1 MFTRDTLLL
10 YESYIKEIVTS
21 DDFSVASMTSWSSA
35 IILVNY
41 GSMYDYY
48 RDDYDNYS
56 RDNYDD
62 KRHRLTVKLHR
73 EMVPRVLKCITELY
87 ELEYKKHLIITQYR
101 YLVPVDFP
109 TVDRM
114 NITMGELADFLRIF
128 ILTNIVLVRTRYADD
143 YDNIDS
149 SKLTLDRLFSAMFM
163 DPIPLEEESTTFL
176 WDMVRSGTESNIAY
190 KKMFSKDISVK
201 MVGITSMFNIVH
213 DDERHLI
220 ISSGNEE
227 YPELLIPRAQ
237 YERASRINHRK
248 VERELKQELVG
259 Y

>member
-41 GSMYDYY
+41 GSTYDHYF
-48 RDDYDNYS
+48 RDD
-56 RDNYDD
+56 D
-62 KRHRLTVKLHR
+62 KKHQLTVKLHR

-128 ILTNIVLVRTRYADD
+128 ILTNIVLVQTRHADD

-149 SKLTLDRLFSAMFM
+149 SKLTLDRLLSAIIMN
-163 DPIPLEEESTTFL
+163 PIPLEEEESTTYL
-176 WDMVRSGTESNIAY
+176 WDIGRSGTESNIAY

-201 MVGITSMFNIVH
+201 MVGITSMLNIVH

>member
-41 GSMYDYY
+41 GSAYDYY
-48 RDDYDNYS
+48 FRD
-56 RDNYDD
+56 DD

-128 ILTNIVLVRTRYADD
+128 ILTNIVLVHTRFARD

-149 SKLTLDRLFSAMFM
+149 SKLTLDRLFSNLMKYTL
-163 DPIPLEEESTTFL
+163 PLRNTTAKGAYL
-176 WDMVRSGTESNIAY
+176 WEITHPGTASNIAY
-190 KKMFSKDISVK
+190 NKMFSKDIAIK
-201 MVGITSMFNIVH
+201 LVGLTAMFNIAH
-213 DDERHLI
+213 DSGHLVI
-220 ISSGNEE
+220 DSEETNEE